1 MDNFSVI
8 YKILKI
14 LEKAMDCEEFEFQQI
29 SAEHFGISQCR
40 WAKILEMLTQEGY
53 IQGITVSYS
62 LDKTPLIENRNIRIT
77 LKGLEYLSENSFM
90 KKAANAAKEVRDW
103 IPGMR

>member
-14 LEKAMDCEEFEFQQI
+14 LEKAMDFEEFDFQQI
-29 SAEHFGISQCR
+29 SAERLGISICR
-40 WAKILEMLTQEGY
+40 WAKILEMLVQEGY
-53 IQGITVSYS
+53 IQGIIVSYS
-62 LDKTPLIENRNIRIT
+62 LDGTPFIENRNIRIT

-103 IPGMR
+103 IPGL